1 LRHLYRGW
9 FLSELPADQ
18 RTVVGAVASWGRL
31 EVHRTG
37 IRAEHACI
45 VALVHRPWF
54 GPDRAAIHR
63 IARRYGVEVVGLRD
77 LEAAASRHGAPLPD
91 ALHDQI
97 PLI

>member
-1 LRHLYRGW
+1 MYPGW
-9 FLSELPADQ
+9 FLSELPDDE
-18 RTVVGAVASWGRL
+18 RTVVGAVASWGRV

-37 IRAEHACI
+37 IRAERACI
-45 VALVHRPWF
+45 VALVHRSWS

-77 LEAAASRHGAPLPD
+77 LEAEASRHGAPLPD
-91 ALHDQI
+91 VLHDQV